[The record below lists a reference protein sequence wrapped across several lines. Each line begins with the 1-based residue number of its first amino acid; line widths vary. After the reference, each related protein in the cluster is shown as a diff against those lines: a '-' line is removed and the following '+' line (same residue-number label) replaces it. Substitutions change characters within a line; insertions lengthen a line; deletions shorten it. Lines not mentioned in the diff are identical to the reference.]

1 MQKLGN
7 VKPNFFIYWRYIR
20 CGEERFFEMAEYFG
34 GFCRKIHRKAVDV
47 TTRQRYNHSAKTGAV
62 SVKQREHLPEARHPE
77 ERAAFLYIPL
87 LAVGLTLVIELFNH
101 KAFTGGLTSFWNFV
115 SKSPAALAVN
125 TLLVLIT
132 LVPALFFRRRIFWCM
147 LVSVVWLAGGAVNG
161 FILLNRMTPFTVA
174 DLTVFQTGIDT
185 LPNYLSTK
193 YIILLAAG
201 ILLAAAG
208 LILLFW
214 KGPQSAV
221 SGRQRVLSGT
231 AALAVCGTLLA
242 GSWAL
247 AFDLGQLSRVF
258 SNLAFAYEDYG
269 FGYCFLQ
276 TWLNRGIRQPAD
288 YSGQDMDRIGE
299 MIDKNTQETQAQ
311 TDVNVIFVQLES
323 FIDPSEVV
331 GLELSED
338 AVPTWTALK
347 DHFSSGY
354 LTVPVVGAGT
364 ANTECEVLTGMR
376 TRLFGP
382 GEYPYQTC
390 LKEQAVETVAYD
402 LKANGYATHAIH
414 NHRATFY
421 GRNKVYA
428 NLGFDDFTA
437 MEYMPKVQLTP
448 KRWAKDA
455 ILSGQI
461 TKALNTTPDQPDLVF
476 TVSVQGH
483 GKYPTN
489 QVLENPAVTVSACPD
504 GCDRNAM
511 EYYVNQ
517 IREMD
522 DFVERL
528 ILMLSAREEKSILV
542 LYGDHLPA
550 LGLESEDTASGS
562 LYRTEYVIWDNFGLE
577 EADENLHAYQ
587 LSAAALSRIGITTG
601 RMNAFHQ
608 FCREEPTYAADLQ
621 KLQYDVLYGERHLY
635 EGENPY
641 SPTELEMG
649 MAPIRVNQILR
660 SGDDFWYV
668 IGENFSPYCQVIRGG
683 KRLEAEYVSPRLI
696 RLEEDPKTEDP
707 GELVIQV
714 VDKHNEILSD
724 TE

>member
-1 MQKLGN
+1 
-7 VKPNFFIYWRYIR
+7 
-20 CGEERFFEMAEYFG
+20 MAEYFG
-34 GFCRKIHRKAVDV
+34 GFCRKIHRKAVDAANKKV
-47 TTRQRYNHSAKTGAV
+47 YNQSAKKGAV
-62 SVKQREHLPEARHPE
+62 SVKQREHLPDARHPE
-77 ERAAFLYIPL
+77 ERGAFLYIPL

-101 KAFTGGLTSFWNFV
+101 KAFTSGLTSFWNFV

-132 LVPALFFRRRIFWCM
+132 LVPALFFRRRIFWCV

-193 YIILLAAG
+193 YIILLAVG
-201 ILLAAAG
+201 VLLAAAG
-208 LILLFW
+208 LVLLFW
-214 KGPQSAV
+214 KGPRSAA
-221 SGRQRVLSGT
+221 SGRRRAISGA

-242 GSWAL
+242 GSWTL

-276 TWLNRGIRQPAD
+276 TWLNRGIRQPAG
-288 YSGQDMDRIGE
+288 YSDQDMDRIE
-299 MIDKNTQETQAQ
+299 DMIAQDTQQTQAQ

-323 FIDPSEVV
+323 FIDPTEII

-347 DHFSSGY
+347 ENFSSGY

-390 LKEQAVETVAYD
+390 LKDQTVETVAYD

-461 TKALNTTPDQPDLVF
+461 TKALNTTPDQADLVF
-476 TVSVQGH
+476 AVSVQGH
-483 GKYPTN
+483 GKYPTK
-489 QVLENPAVTVSACPD
+489 QILKDPAVTVSDCPS
-504 GCDRNAM
+504 GCNRNAM

-550 LGLESEDTASGS
+550 LGLENEDTASGS

-577 EADENLHAYQ
+577 EVDENLHAYQ
-587 LSAAALSRIGITTG
+587 LSAATLSRIGITTG
-601 RMNAFHQ
+601 QMNAFHQ
-608 FCREEPTYAADLQ
+608 FCREEPTYAADLR
-621 KLQYDVLYGERHLY
+621 KLQYDVLYGHEYLY
-635 EGENPY
+635 AGENPY
-641 SPTELEMG
+641 VRTDLEMG
-649 MAPIRVNQILR
+649 MAPIRVNQILQ
-660 SGDDFWYV
+660 SGEDFWYI
-668 IGENFSPYCQVIRGG
+668 IGESFSPYCQVTRDG
-683 KRLEAEYVSPRLI
+683 KRLEAKYISPRLI

>member
-1 MQKLGN
+1 
-7 VKPNFFIYWRYIR
+7 
-20 CGEERFFEMAEYFG
+20 MAEYFG
-34 GFCRKIHRKAVDV
+34 GSCRKIHRKAVDV
-47 TTRQRYNHSAKTGAV
+47 ANKKGYNQSAKKGAV
-62 SVKQREHLPEARHPE
+62 CVKQREHLPDARHPE
-77 ERAAFLYIPL
+77 ERGAFLYIPL

-101 KAFTGGLTSFWNFV
+101 KAFTSGLTSFWNFV

-132 LVPALFFRRRIFWCM
+132 LVPALFFRRRIFWCV

-193 YIILLAAG
+193 YIILLAVG
-201 ILLAAAG
+201 VLLAVVG
-208 LILLFW
+208 LVLLFW
-214 KGPQSAV
+214 KGPRSAA
-221 SGRQRVLSGT
+221 SGRRRAISGA

-242 GSWAL
+242 GSWTL

-276 TWLNRGIRQPAD
+276 TWLNRGIRQPAG
-288 YSGQDMDRIGE
+288 YSDQDMGRIGD
-299 MIDKNTQETQAQ
+299 MIAQDTQQTQAQ

-323 FIDPSEVV
+323 FIDPTEII

-347 DHFSSGY
+347 ENFSSGY

-390 LKEQAVETVAYD
+390 LKDQTVETVAYD

-428 NLGFDDFTA
+428 NLGFDDFTS

-461 TKALNTTPDQPDLVF
+461 TKALNATPDQADLVF

-483 GKYPTN
+483 GKYPTK
-489 QVLENPAVTVSACPD
+489 QILKDPAVTVSDCPS
-504 GCDRNAM
+504 GCNRNAM

-550 LGLESEDTASGS
+550 LGQENEDTASGS

-577 EADENLHAYQ
+577 EVDENLHAYQ

-601 RMNAFHQ
+601 QMNAFHQ
-608 FCREEPTYAADLQ
+608 FCREEPTYAADLR
-621 KLQYDVLYGERHLY
+621 KLQYDVLYGHEYLY
-635 EGENPY
+635 AGENPY
-641 SPTELEMG
+641 VRTDLEMG
-649 MAPIRVNQILR
+649 MVPIRVNQILQ
-660 SGDDFWYV
+660 SGEDFWYI
-668 IGENFSPYCQVIRGG
+668 IGESFSPYCQVIRDG
-683 KRLEAEYVSPRLI
+683 KRLEAKYISPRLI

>member
-1 MQKLGN
+1 MQKPGN
-7 VKPNFFIYWRYIR
+7 VKQNFCIYWRSIR
-20 CGEERFFEMAEYFG
+20 CEGGRFFKMAEYFG
-34 GFCRKIHRKAVDV
+34 GSCRKIHRKAVDV
-47 TTRQRYNHSAKTGAV
+47 ANKKGYNQSAKKGAV
-62 SVKQREHLPEARHPE
+62 SVKQREHLPDARHPE
-77 ERAAFLYIPL
+77 ERGAFLYIPL

-101 KAFTGGLTSFWNFV
+101 KAFTSGLTSFWNFV

-132 LVPALFFRRRIFWCM
+132 LVPALFFRRRIFWCV

-193 YIILLAAG
+193 YIILLAVG
-201 ILLAAAG
+201 VLLAVAG
-208 LILLFW
+208 LVFLFW
-214 KGPQSAV
+214 KGPRSAA
-221 SGRQRVLSGT
+221 SGRRRAISGA

-242 GSWAL
+242 GSWTL

-276 TWLNRGIRQPAD
+276 TWLNRGIRQPAG
-288 YSGQDMDRIGE
+288 YSDQDMGRIGD
-299 MIDKNTQETQAQ
+299 MIAQDTQQTQAQ

-323 FIDPSEVV
+323 FIDPTEII

-347 DHFSSGY
+347 ENFSSGY

-390 LKEQAVETVAYD
+390 LKDQTVETVAYD

-428 NLGFDDFTA
+428 NLGFDDFTS

-461 TKALNTTPDQPDLVF
+461 TKALNATPDQADLVF

-483 GKYPTN
+483 GKYPTK
-489 QVLENPAVTVSACPD
+489 QILKDPAVTVSDCPS
-504 GCDRNAM
+504 GCNRNAM

-550 LGLESEDTASGS
+550 LGLENEDTASGS

-577 EADENLHAYQ
+577 EVDENLHAYQ

-601 RMNAFHQ
+601 QMNAFHQ
-608 FCREEPTYAADLQ
+608 FCREEPTYAADLR
-621 KLQYDVLYGERHLY
+621 KLQYDVLYGHEYLY
-635 EGENPY
+635 AGENPY
-641 SPTELEMG
+641 VRTDLEMG
-649 MAPIRVNQILR
+649 MAPIRVNQILQ
-660 SGDDFWYV
+660 SGEDFWYI
-668 IGENFSPYCQVIRGG
+668 IGESFSPYCQVIRDG
-683 KRLEAEYVSPRLI
+683 KRLEAKYISPRLI

>member
-1 MQKLGN
+1 MQKPGN
-7 VKPNFFIYWRYIR
+7 VKQNFCIYWRSIR
-20 CGEERFFEMAEYFG
+20 CEGGRFFKMAEYFG
-34 GFCRKIHRKAVDV
+34 GSCRKIHRKAVDV
-47 TTRQRYNHSAKTGAV
+47 ANKKGYNQSAKKGAV
-62 SVKQREHLPEARHPE
+62 SVKQREHLPDARHPE
-77 ERAAFLYIPL
+77 ERGAFLYIPL

-101 KAFTGGLTSFWNFV
+101 KAFTSGLTSFWNFV

-132 LVPALFFRRRIFWCM
+132 LVPALFFRRRIFWCV

-193 YIILLAAG
+193 YIILLAVG
-201 ILLAAAG
+201 VLLAVVG
-208 LILLFW
+208 LVLLFW
-214 KGPQSAV
+214 KGPRSAA
-221 SGRQRVLSGT
+221 SGRRRAISGA

-242 GSWAL
+242 GSWTL

-276 TWLNRGIRQPAD
+276 TWLNRGIRQPAG
-288 YSGQDMDRIGE
+288 YSDQDMGRIGD
-299 MIDKNTQETQAQ
+299 MIAQDTQQTQAQ

-323 FIDPSEVV
+323 FIDPTEII

-347 DHFSSGY
+347 ENFSSGY

-390 LKEQAVETVAYD
+390 LKDQTVETVAYD

-428 NLGFDDFTA
+428 NLGFDDFTS

-461 TKALNTTPDQPDLVF
+461 TKALNATPDQADLVF

-483 GKYPTN
+483 GKYPTK
-489 QVLENPAVTVSACPD
+489 QILKDPAVTVSDCPS
-504 GCDRNAM
+504 GCNRNAM

-550 LGLESEDTASGS
+550 LGLENEDTASGS

-577 EADENLHAYQ
+577 EVDENLHAYQ

-601 RMNAFHQ
+601 QMNAFHQ
-608 FCREEPTYAADLQ
+608 FCREEPTYAADLR
-621 KLQYDVLYGERHLY
+621 KLQYDVLYGHEYLY
-635 EGENPY
+635 AGENPY
-641 SPTELEMG
+641 VRTDLEMG
-649 MAPIRVNQILR
+649 MAPIRVNQILQ
-660 SGDDFWYV
+660 SGEDFWYI
-668 IGENFSPYCQVIRGG
+668 IGESFSPYCQVIRDG
-683 KRLEAEYVSPRLI
+683 KRLEAKYISPRLI

>member
-1 MQKLGN
+1 
-7 VKPNFFIYWRYIR
+7 
-20 CGEERFFEMAEYFG
+20 MAEYFG
-34 GFCRKIHRKAVDV
+34 GFCRKIHRKAVDAASKKG
-47 TTRQRYNHSAKTGAV
+47 YNQSAKKGAV
-62 SVKQREHLPEARHPE
+62 SVKQREHLPDARHPE
-77 ERAAFLYIPL
+77 ERGAFLYIPL

-101 KAFTGGLTSFWNFV
+101 KAFTSGLTSFWNFV

-132 LVPALFFRRRIFWCM
+132 LVPALFFRRRIFWCV

-193 YIILLAAG
+193 YIVLLAVG
-201 ILLAAAG
+201 VLLAAAG
-208 LILLFW
+208 LVLLFW
-214 KGPQSAV
+214 KGPRSAA
-221 SGRQRVLSGT
+221 SGRRRAISGA

-242 GSWAL
+242 GSWTL

-276 TWLNRGIRQPAD
+276 TWLNRGIRQPAG
-288 YSGQDMDRIGE
+288 YSDQEMERIGD
-299 MIDKNTQETQAQ
+299 MIAQDTRQTQAQ

-323 FIDPSEVV
+323 FVDPAEII
-331 GLELSED
+331 GLELSEN

-347 DHFSSGY
+347 ENFSSGY

-390 LKEQAVETVAYD
+390 LKDQTVETVAYD

-461 TKALNTTPDQPDLVF
+461 TKALNTTPDQADLVF
-476 TVSVQGH
+476 AVSVQGH
-483 GKYPTN
+483 GKYPTK
-489 QVLENPAVTVSACPD
+489 QILKDPAVTVSDCPS
-504 GCDRNAM
+504 GCNRNAM

-550 LGLESEDTASGS
+550 LGLENEDTASGS
-562 LYRTEYVIWDNFGLE
+562 LYRTEYVIWDNFGLKE
-577 EADENLHAYQ
+577 VDENLHAYQ
-587 LSAAALSRIGITTG
+587 LSAAALSRIGVTTG
-601 RMNAFHQ
+601 KMNAFHQ
-608 FCREEPTYAADLQ
+608 FCREEPTYAADLR
-621 KLQYDVLYGERHLY
+621 KLQYDVLYGHEYLY
-635 EGENPY
+635 AGENPY
-641 SPTELEMG
+641 VRTDLEMG
-649 MAPIRVNQILR
+649 MAPIRVNQILQ
-660 SGDDFWYV
+660 SGEDFWYI
-668 IGENFSPYCQVIRGG
+668 IGESFSPYCQVTRDG
-683 KRLEAEYVSPRLI
+683 KRLEAKYISPRLI

>member
-1 MQKLGN
+1 M
-7 VKPNFFIYWRYIR
+7 
-20 CGEERFFEMAEYFG
+20 
-34 GFCRKIHRKAVDV
+34 
-47 TTRQRYNHSAKTGAV
+47 
-62 SVKQREHLPEARHPE
+62 KQREHLPDAGHPE

-101 KAFTGGLTSFWNFV
+101 KAFTSGLTSFWNFV

-132 LVPALFFRRRIFWCM
+132 LVPALFFRRRIFWCV

-174 DLTVFQTGIDT
+174 DMTVFQTGIDT

-193 YIILLAAG
+193 YIILLAVG
-201 ILLAAAG
+201 VLLAVAG
-208 LILLFW
+208 LVLLFW
-214 KGPQSAV
+214 KGPRSTA
-221 SGRQRVLSGT
+221 SGRRRAISGA

-276 TWLNRGIRQPAD
+276 TWLNRGIRQPAG
-288 YSGQDMDRIGE
+288 YSDQDMDRIGD
-299 MIDKNTQETQAQ
+299 MIAQDTRQTQAQ

-323 FIDPSEVV
+323 FIDPAEIV
-331 GLELSED
+331 GLELSEN
-338 AVPTWTALK
+338 AVPIWTALK
-347 DHFSSGY
+347 ENFSSGY

-390 LKEQAVETVAYD
+390 LKDQTVETVAYD

-428 NLGFDDFTA
+428 NLGFDDFTS

-461 TKALNTTPDQPDLVF
+461 TKALNATPDQADLVF

-483 GKYPTN
+483 GKYPTK
-489 QVLENPAVTVSACPD
+489 QILKDPAVTVSDCPS
-504 GCDRNAM
+504 GCNRNAM

-528 ILMLSAREEKSILV
+528 ILMLTAREERSILV

-550 LGLESEDTASGS
+550 LGLENEDTASGS

-577 EADENLHAYQ
+577 EVDENLHAYQ

-601 RMNAFHQ
+601 QMNAFHQ
-608 FCREEPTYAADLQ
+608 FCREEPTYAADLR
-621 KLQYDVLYGERHLY
+621 KLQYDVLYGHEYLY
-635 EGENPY
+635 AGENPY
-641 SPTELEMG
+641 VRTDLEMG
-649 MAPIRVNQILR
+649 MAPIQVNQILQ
-660 SGDDFWYV
+660 SGEDFWYI
-668 IGENFSPYCQVIRGG
+668 IGESFSPYCQVTRDG